1 MGGEGPVGG
10 AGETIVLGLGSGN
23 EEGGGEGPAGEED
36 GGEPPDEEDGS
47 GEKAVARTVA
57 KASRF

>member
-1 MGGEGPVGG
+1 MGR

-23 EEGGGEGPAGEED
+23 EEGGGEGPADDGET
-36 GGEPPDEEDGS
+36 PDEEDGS

-57 KASRF
+57 KASFF